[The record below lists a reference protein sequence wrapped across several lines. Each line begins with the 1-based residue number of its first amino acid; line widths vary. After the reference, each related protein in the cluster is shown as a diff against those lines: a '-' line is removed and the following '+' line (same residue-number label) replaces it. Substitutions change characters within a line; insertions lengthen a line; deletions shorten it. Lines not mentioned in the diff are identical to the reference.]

1 MDEIGKYCQQQLMV
15 RNFHNQMN
23 KINIHLQEPL
33 SEMLPL
39 WRVIIFSNVVDCSAG
54 QSVLLLR
61 YHQCLADGFSMLQLL
76 LTESQHTLEVRKE
89 KCFKSNDQDTVVDD
103 ISIIHESINPMSSS
117 SSSSSISI
125 EDEQIEEVLDM
136 ENLNMEKS
144 NHTTTTND
152 DQSDQENNNDNK
164 NEEQVDITIL
174 LNPPVLPTIP
184 KKHCGVHSTYAGS
197 YWKMVCAAKD
207 KANPLRSKQYVDIP
221 KTRYGSYSLMNTG
234 ITDLEVGIPVKLL
247 IEGLKTI

>member
-1 MDEIGKYCQQQLMV
+1 
-15 RNFHNQMN
+15 
-23 KINIHLQEPL
+23 
-33 SEMLPL
+33 
-39 WRVIIFSNVVDCSAG
+39 
-54 QSVLLLR
+54 
-61 YHQCLADGFSMLQLL
+61 
-76 LTESQHTLEVRKE
+76 
-89 KCFKSNDQDTVVDD
+89 
-103 ISIIHESINPMSSS
+103 
-117 SSSSSISI
+117 
-125 EDEQIEEVLDM
+125 M

-152 DQSDQENNNDNK
+152 DQSDQDKNNDN

-174 LNPPVLPTIP
+174 LNPPVLPSIP

-207 KANPLRSKQYVDIP
+207 KANPLRSQQYVDIP